1 MLFDF
6 NYLYSYRIIFL
17 IYFYNV
23 NKCDLSILNGQK
35 INISSLDSKIID
47 NQGKKIKYK
56 LNKID
61 PSTYSTF
68 RPIVLN
74 TLTNEPTIG
83 EKFDEFITLTKII
96 EPDAPESIDYT
107 SSGS

>member
-1 MLFDF
+1 MLFNL
-6 NYLYSYRIIFL
+6 NYLYLPVNIYIFFSNS
-17 IYFYNV
+17 IY
-23 NKCDLSILNGQK
+23 KCDLSILNGQK
-35 INISSLDSKIID
+35 INISSLENIID
-47 NQGKKIKYK
+47 HQEKKIKFK

-83 EKFDEFITLTKII
+83 EKFDACITITKII
-96 EPDAPESIDYT
+96 EPEVPESIDYT